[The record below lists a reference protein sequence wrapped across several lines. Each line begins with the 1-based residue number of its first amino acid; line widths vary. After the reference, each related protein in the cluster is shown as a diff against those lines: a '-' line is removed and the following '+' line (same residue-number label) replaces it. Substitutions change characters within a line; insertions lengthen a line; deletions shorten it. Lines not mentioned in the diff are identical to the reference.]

1 MFSVLSGFS
10 GIEQSDTVQGNLLS
24 SSVGS
29 PLSLSPTAMSN
40 PIMAIRFLITVAL
53 TNGTTAITS
62 GTVGDFI
69 NQIKIRQGT
78 VDLITLNGM
87 RELQDFYHIKTGQV
101 LSDVNIPTTASTIDS
116 ASLEFELPFRIA
128 LGSQVVVKSLFNGW
142 SNAIVGGSVTAGTV
156 SVALAFVYG
165 NGTVATSEQWD
176 VNQTSTA
183 LASSTDINLGQ
194 YLNTANPIYQ
204 LFIDATSDANLNYYD
219 FYIGKTI
226 LYKAYPF
233 DLTNFEVR
241 QPQYSHVSGLFALP
255 IVEGTVINTAS
266 NTQAKA
272 VINLASS
279 IQVTTFAQVN

>member
-29 PLSLSPTAMSN
+29 PLSISPTAMSS
-40 PIMAIRFLITVAL
+40 PIMSLRMLITVSVV
-53 TNGTTAITS
+53 NGTTAITS

-78 VDLITLNGM
+78 VDLLTINGIK
-87 RELQDFYHIKTGQV
+87 ELQNFYHIKTGST
-101 LSDVNIPTTASTIDS
+101 LADVNIPTTVSTTDT
-116 ASLEFELPFRIA
+116 ASLEFDLPFRVA
-128 LGSQVVVKSLFNGW
+128 LGSQVVVKSLFNGY
-142 SNAIVGGSVTAGTV
+142 STALSGGSVTSGTV

-165 NGTVATSEQWD
+165 NGQVASSEQWD
-176 VNQTSTA
+176 INQTSTA

-194 YLNTANPIYQ
+194 YLNTASPIYQ
-204 LFIDATSDANLNYYD
+204 LFIDTTSDSNLNYYD
-219 FYIGKTI
+219 FFIGKTI

-233 DLTNFEVR
+233 DLSNFEVR

-272 VINLASS
+272 VINLSSS
-279 IQVTTFAQVN
+279 IQVTTYAQVN